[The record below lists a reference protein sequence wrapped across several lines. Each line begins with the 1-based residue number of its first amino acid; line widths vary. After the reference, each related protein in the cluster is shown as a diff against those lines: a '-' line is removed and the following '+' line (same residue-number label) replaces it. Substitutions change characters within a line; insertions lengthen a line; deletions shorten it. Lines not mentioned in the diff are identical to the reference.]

1 MIYVQLRARVKLA
14 QGETL
19 HVADAAKVLRLPE
32 RLARF
37 GPVLRSSAWE

>member
-19 HVADAAKVLRLPE
+19 HVADAANVLGSEKAGHCSLFCPTSP
-32 RLARF
+32 
-37 GPVLRSSAWE
+37 GV